1 MVRYGIYCNSV
12 VNSEMY
18 IFRKG
23 GMFRWLVEAFFLR
36 NCVAVFVSNLQQT
49 TTQRGKAFQKSK
61 GSCTAK
67 ET

>member
-1 MVRYGIYCNSV
+1 MVIYAVYCNSV
-12 VNSEMY
+12 VNRK
-18 IFRKG
+18 IHKFRKG
-23 GMFRWLVEAFFLR
+23 GMPRWLVEAFFLR

-49 TTQRGKAFQKSK
+49 NNERSEAFQKSK